1 MLWQVHTSN
10 LFFVLL
16 SGIPLSGSKICSSVH
31 QLKHA
36 QVHSRFLV
44 VQNKAAINI
53 YIQVSQRNFISLLW
67 SYWVCDK
74 CMFNFIRNWQ
84 TVTNVAGPFCLPT
97 SDGWEFPSLSIV
109 TSCWYYWVFVCFVLS
124 TFYFMLQL
132 NNNIVIVSGVHQSDL
147 VIPVS
152 LLFQILLGCYIILSR
167 APCAIQ

>member
-97 SDGWEFPSLSIV
+97 RDGWEFPVASGATCCLMRLELASFPFLSP
-109 TSCWYYWVFVCFVLS
+109 LS
-124 TFYFMLQL
+124 PGSIWTFLGHLSKGRSTPNHCLSFYFCR
-132 NNNIVIVSGVHQSDL
+132 
-147 VIPVS
+147 S
-152 LLFQILLGCYIILSR
+152 L
-167 APCAIQ
+167 APTEDREQ